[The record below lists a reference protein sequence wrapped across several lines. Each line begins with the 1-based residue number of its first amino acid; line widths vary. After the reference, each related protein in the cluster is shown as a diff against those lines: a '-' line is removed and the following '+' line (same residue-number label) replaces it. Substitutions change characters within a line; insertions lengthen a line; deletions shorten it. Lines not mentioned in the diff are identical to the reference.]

1 MQTSNIKLDPDFEIK
16 LKEDLAI
23 LLSDLKK
30 PTVVLEFLS
39 AFLTNTELLVLA
51 KRLAILKRLHENNS
65 YEQIQKDLSV
75 SSATISS
82 VAQIRDSHVS
92 DKIMNTLS
100 LHTWAETTAEKIRIW
115 LSRNS

>member
-1 MQTSNIKLDPDFEIK
+1 MQTSNTKLEPIIELK

-30 PTVVLEFLS
+30 PELVLEFLS
-39 AFLTNTELLVLA
+39 TFLTETELLVLA
-51 KRLAILKRLHENNS
+51 KRLAILKRLHENHS

-82 VAQIRDSHVS
+82 VAQIKDTAVS
-92 DKIMNTLS
+92 SRIVDALNV
-100 LHTWAETTAEKIRIW
+100 HDWASDTAQRIRVW
-115 LSRNS
+115 LAK